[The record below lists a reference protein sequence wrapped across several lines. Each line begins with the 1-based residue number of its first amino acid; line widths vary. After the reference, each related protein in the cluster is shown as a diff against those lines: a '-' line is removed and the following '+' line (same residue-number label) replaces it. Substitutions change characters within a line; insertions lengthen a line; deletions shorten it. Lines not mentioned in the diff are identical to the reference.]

1 MLCLSTPANIELANA
16 RRKTSRVERW
26 TTGLTKHCDPR
37 RALVLETH
45 AEIDGDSGAGDSGAR
60 VLERASPQICPG
72 SPAPKHR
79 IRKRSDASLERE
91 RVWQQLT
98 SPSDRHARC
107 FIEPHHQRKRS
118 SSLGWRRRA
127 LVDEYGWGSCSIA
140 SPTLRV
146 REETTDDSTG
156 KPTTRVSLEI
166 ADVLTTSFSRTE
178 DGWGGWRDI
187 FVIMR
192 SAGSARFSDGA
203 PAKRDE
209 VIFRSISLTS
219 AGENGSASGKESVG
233 SRSEELSRSGSEA
246 AVHEL
251 LRVAAGRM
259 GIRNGLS
266 LVGSLGDLTNT
277 SSLVGIAIDSLRR
290 LAGTC
295 SLMDDGARTASQDLL
310 HGGAMA
316 SASAD

>member
-1 MLCLSTPANIELANA
+1 M
-16 RRKTSRVERW
+16 
-26 TTGLTKHCDPR
+26 G
-37 RALVLETH
+37 
-45 AEIDGDSGAGDSGAR
+45 
-60 VLERASPQICPG
+60 RASPQICPG

-98 SPSDRHARC
+98 SPSDGHARC

-127 LVDEYGWGSCSIA
+127 LVD
-140 SPTLRV
+140 
-146 REETTDDSTG
+146 
-156 KPTTRVSLEI
+156 
-166 ADVLTTSFSRTE
+166 E

-277 SSLVGIAIDSLRR
+277 SSLVGIAIDS
-290 LAGTC
+290 
-295 SLMDDGARTASQDLL
+295 
-310 HGGAMA
+310 
-316 SASAD
+316 

>member
-1 MLCLSTPANIELANA
+1 M
-16 RRKTSRVERW
+16 
-26 TTGLTKHCDPR
+26 
-37 RALVLETH
+37 
-45 AEIDGDSGAGDSGAR
+45 
-60 VLERASPQICPG
+60 
-72 SPAPKHR
+72 
-79 IRKRSDASLERE
+79 
-91 RVWQQLT
+91 
-98 SPSDRHARC
+98 
-107 FIEPHHQRKRS
+107 
-118 SSLGWRRRA
+118 
-127 LVDEYGWGSCSIA
+127 DEYGWGSCSIA

-277 SSLVGIAIDSLRR
+277 SSLVGIAIS
-290 LAGTC
+290 
-295 SLMDDGARTASQDLL
+295 SQEFL
-310 HGGAMA
+310 
-316 SASAD
+316 S